1 MESEKDNKY
10 LDGKIYK
17 LICKKEKLIYIGS
30 TTRTLNLRLSEHKQL
45 KKSNTCVSKKIIEN
59 GDYQIILLELYPCM
73 CKRELEK
80 REQEWIEQFDCI
92 NLQRSYRS
100 EEERKEYKKEYYR
113 NNKEEISL
121 NKKEYYE
128 KNKEK
133 LKNYRENNKEYYK
146 NYREEN
152 KEKIKLQ
159 QNEKFQCECGGK
171 YIRQH
176 KLRHFKSIKH
186 IDYISKNNI

>member
-30 TTRTLNLRLSEHKQL
+30 TTRTLNSRLSEHKQL

-59 GDYQIILLELYPCM
+59 GNYEIILLEMFPCM
-73 CKRELEK
+73 CKRELEQ
-80 REQEWIEQFDCI
+80 REQEWMNEFDCI
-92 NLQRSYRS
+92 NLQKSYIS
-100 EEERKEYKKEYYR
+100 KDEIKEY
-113 NNKEEISL
+113 
-121 NKKEYYE
+121 KKEYYE

-133 LKNYRENNKEYYK
+133 LKNYREK
-146 NYREEN
+146 NT
-152 KEKIKLQ
+152 EKI
-159 QNEKFQCECGGK
+159 NEKFECECGGK
-171 YIRQH
+171 YTYKH
-176 KLRHFKSIKH
+176 KSTHFKSMKH